1 MNKGT
6 NATLSK
12 HVHIIYFLACVFAC
26 GLIACITQK
35 EEASSD
41 YVIEY
46 VPLSLDQ
53 ADEYMNAKMHG
64 DSLHVI
70 WRSIKEHKPEWV
82 RLYNRAGDLV
92 YTEKDPALDL
102 GKRWNVDIS
111 DYVQDKQYQLFV
123 QLDNGTEIQTW
134 VNRE

>member
-1 MNKGT
+1 MYNRT
-6 NATLSK
+6 NTTYSGHL
-12 HVHIIYFLACVFAC
+12 IFLLACVFAF

-53 ADEYMNAKMHG
+53 ANEYLNAKMEG
-64 DSLHVI
+64 DSLQVI
-70 WRSIKEHKPEWV
+70 WRSIKDHRPEYV
-82 RLYNRAGDLV
+82 RLYDRRGHLV
-92 YTEKDPALDL
+92 YTEKDPILDL
-102 GKRWNVDIS
+102 ERRWKVDMS
-111 DYVQDKQYQLFV
+111 EYVQDKQYQLFV